1 MDRATAKATE
11 LTSCPKVPRFLWNV
25 RKETVHL
32 LLVSP
37 SGPSGS
43 THMIIA
49 FFGSYG
55 SLGCDVI
62 AGDLKVVGSGL
73 M

>member
-1 MDRATAKATE
+1 MERATAKATE
-11 LTSCPKVPRFLWNV
+11 LTSCPKVPRFLWNL

-43 THMIIA
+43 THIITA
-49 FFGSYG
+49 FLVVVGG
-55 SLGCDVI
+55 LGCDVI